1 MGKAFEK
8 EIKKIEDQ
16 GKKQIETL
24 ENLKPKEQTKV
35 IEVDIMTNF
44 QCKKE
49 LVIDY

>member
-1 MGKAFEK
+1 M
-8 EIKKIEDQ
+8 EDQ
-16 GKKQIETL
+16 GKKQIENL
-24 ENLKPKEQTKV
+24 ENLKPKEQTKA